1 MEKSSIGRSKGE
13 LPVSELASGVFCQ
26 SLDKT
31 QETLECW
38 GTNSSLSEKLP
49 LSKEESLKGLSAL
62 GILPY

>member
-13 LPVSELASGVFCQ
+13 LPAPELASGVFCQ

-38 GTNSSLSEKLP
+38 GTNSSLSERFP
-49 LSKEESLKGLSAL
+49 LSKEGSSEGLSAL